1 MQYRQF
7 GRLKDKVSPLGFGMM
22 RLPTRD
28 GAPFSGEVMEDETI
42 AMLRY
47 AVDNGVNYVDTAYPY
62 HSGQS
67 EVVTGKALRDGY
79 RAKVKLATKSP
90 VFLIREADDFDR
102 LLEEQLRRLGDEHI
116 DYYLLHALSG
126 ERWTDIVLR
135 HDLLTKAERAK
146 QAGKIGHIGF
156 SYHDS
161 HYENF
166 LRIVDGYDGW
176 EFCQIQLNYLD
187 TENQAGLAGLRYAAA
202 RGLGVVVMEPL
213 LGGKLASPPAKVRAM
228 WESHPVQKSPVAWA
242 LDWLWDMP
250 EVSLLLSGMSDM
262 RQTRENVA
270 YAKAARVGMLTPE
283 DAALMAR
290 VQTVFKAVESI
301 PCTGCAYCMPCPSG
315 VDIPGNFD
323 AYNVGVMFE
332 DTALAR
338 TEYDRI
344 PAFGGPSAQA
354 ASCTGC
360 AACES
365 KCPQG
370 IGISRWM
377 SEIREMMGT

>member
-7 GRLKDKVSPLGFGMM
+7 GDLGDKVSPLGFGMM

-28 GAPFSGEVMEDETI
+28 NAPFSSDVVEGEAI

-47 AVDNGVNYVDTAYPY
+47 AIDNGVNYVDTAYPY
-62 HSGQS
+62 HGGQS

-90 VFLIREADDFDR
+90 VFLIQEAGDFDR
-102 LLEEQLRRLGDEHI
+102 FLEEQLRRLGDEYI

-135 HDLLTKAERAK
+135 HDLLTRAERAK

-156 SYHDS
+156 SYHDNR
-161 HYENF
+161 YESF
-166 LRIVDGYDGW
+166 LQIMDGYDGW
-176 EFCQIQLNYLD
+176 AFCQIQLNYLD

-213 LGGKLASPPAKVRAM
+213 LGGKLAAPPAKVRAL
-228 WESHPVQKSPVAWA
+228 WEAHPVRKSPVAWA
-242 LDWLWDMP
+242 LDWLWNMP

-270 YAKAARVGMLTPE
+270 YAKAARAGMLTPE
-283 DAALMAR
+283 DAALVER
-290 VQTVFKAVESI
+290 VQAAFKEVESI
-301 PCTGCAYCMPCPSG
+301 PCTRCSYCMPCPSG
-315 VDIPGNFD
+315 VDIPKNFE
-323 AYNVGVMFE
+323 AYNVGSMFE
-332 DTALAR
+332 NKALAR
-338 TEYDRI
+338 AEYRRI

-354 ASCTGC
+354 AFCTGC
-360 AACES
+360 AACEP

-370 IGISRWM
+370 IDISRWM
-377 SEIREMMGT
+377 PVIHEALGA